1 MTNQVNIDTA
11 AATEV
16 IEYVPLTDLYLSD
29 LNPRQDVAEEGID
42 LLADSLVACGLI
54 QNLAGLRDEAGKVG
68 VVAGGR
74 RLRALNIAVAARPD
88 LAQVPVRMAP
98 SDLIAE
104 EWANAENTARE
115 ELDPVDEVRAYHR
128 MAEKALS
135 TAKISQAFG
144 VTEAHVRRRLAL
156 AGLPDPVLDAL
167 KTGEISMGQAKAMTV
182 SEDEKKIL
190 EVLERAKRGWFNEY
204 QIKSALKP
212 DAVDGD
218 NRKAKFVGREAYEV
232 SGGSITLDLF
242 EDEVLFNNPDILDRL
257 FAEKLEDEATRL
269 QEAEGWAWVM
279 TTEDSNPFWYE
290 LQRDHGFARTY
301 RIEGVLSDEQTERY
315 DELADLA
322 NGPLSVNAGHSPAGA
337 MDVLDEDGQRE
348 LDALQ
353 EIIKGEYSD
362 AQKSLSGILV
372 HVSHN
377 GSVEIMRG
385 LVRQDDQAEAAAQGI
400 IEDSRHSDAGK
411 ALKEKPAFSQKFVED
426 MTAIRLAAVQ
436 TALLEK
442 PDYLLSLF
450 AFAVSPAS
458 GYGNDLFGFGY
469 NATERNTPEIDDQ
482 FVLDPRLGGERD
494 EDAETAFEALQIMA
508 GQGKAGGFAAFRDAG
523 KKLCNGE
530 ITAFLAR
537 AFKMQDPEFMA
548 EIEAEIGADIRMIW
562 TPSAENCFKRLKGP
576 QLDALYLAML
586 DLSADS
592 AACKSLAK
600 SKKGEK
606 NEALHKLFNDP
617 EHQTALGVTAEQKAR
632 IDAWVPECF

>member
-1 MTNQVNIDTA
+1 MTNQANIDTV
-11 AATEV
+11 AATDV
-16 IEYVPLTDLYLSD
+16 IEYVPLTDLYLSE
-29 LNPRQDVAEEGID
+29 LNPRQEVVEEGID
-42 LLADSLVACGLI
+42 LLADSLVACGMI

-74 RLRALNIAVAARPD
+74 RLRALNIAVTERPD

-98 SDLIAE
+98 SAFVAE

-167 KTGEISMGQAKAMTV
+167 KAGEISMGQAKAMTV

-218 NRKAKFVGREAYEV
+218 NRKARFVGQEAYEAA
-232 SGGSITLDLF
+232 GGSVTQNLF

-257 FAEKLEDEATRL
+257 FAEKLDDEATRL

-301 RIEGVLSDEQTERY
+301 RIEGVLSEELTERY

-322 NGPLSVNAGHSPAGA
+322 NG
-337 MDVLDEDGQRE
+337 DVLDEAGEAE

-353 EIIKGEYSD
+353 EIIEGDYSD
-362 AQKSLSGILV
+362 GQKALSGILV

-385 LVRQDDQAEAAAQGI
+385 LVRQDDQAEAIAQGI

-411 ALKEKPAFSQKFVED
+411 APKEKPAFSQKFVED

-436 TALLEK
+436 TALLDK

-458 GYGNDLFGFGY
+458 GHGNDLFGFGY

-494 EDAETAFEALQIMA
+494 GDAESAFEALRDMA
-508 GQGKAGGFAAFRDAG
+508 GQGKVGAFTAFRDAG
-523 KKLCNGE
+523 KKLRNGE

-537 AFKMQDPEFMA
+537 AFKMQSPEFMV
-548 EIEAEIGADIRMIW
+548 EIEAEIGADIRAIW
-562 TPSAENCFKRLKGP
+562 TPSAENCFKRLIGP
-576 QLDALYLAML
+576 QLDALYLGML
-586 DLSADS
+586 DLTADS
-592 AACKSLAK
+592 DTYKAFAK

-606 NEALHKLFNDP
+606 NAALHKLFNDP
-617 EHQTALGVTAEQKAR
+617 EHQKALGVTAEQKAR
-632 IDAWVPECF
+632 IEAWVPECF

>member
-1 MTNQVNIDTA
+1 MTKQTQINADSA
-11 AATEV
+11 AEI
-16 IEYVPLTDLYLSD
+16 IEYLPLTDLYLSD
-29 LNPRQDVAEEGID
+29 LNPRQEVAEEGIA
-42 LLADSLVACGLI
+42 LLADSLAACGLI
-54 QNLAGLRDEAGKVG
+54 QNLAGLRDETGRVG
-68 VVAGGR
+68 IVAGGR
-74 RLRALNIAVAARPD
+74 RLRALNIAVAERPD
-88 LAQVPVRMAP
+88 LAQVPVRLAP
-98 SDLIAE
+98 SEFVAE

-156 AGLPDPVLDAL
+156 ADLPGPVLDAL
-167 KTGEISMGQAKAMTV
+167 KSGEISMGQAKAMTV
-182 SEDEKKIL
+182 GEDEKKTL
-190 EVLERAKRGWFNEY
+190 EVLERAKSGWFNEY

-218 NRKAKFVGREAYEV
+218 NRKATFVGQEVYEAA
-232 SGGSITLDLF
+232 GGTVTQDLF
-242 EDEVLFNNPDILDRL
+242 EDEVLFNNPDVLDRL
-257 FAEKLEDEATRL
+257 FAEKLEDEATKL
-269 QEAEGWAWVM
+269 QEAEGWAWIM

-301 RIEGVLSDEQTERY
+301 KIEGVLSEDQTERY

-322 NGPLSVNAGHSPAGA
+322 NG
-337 MDVLDEDGQRE
+337 DVLDAAGEAE

-353 EIIKGEYSD
+353 KIIEGDYSD
-362 AQKSLSGILV
+362 EQKRYSGIMV
-372 HVSHN
+372 HVSHQ
-377 GSVEIMRG
+377 GAISVTRG
-385 LVRQDDQAEAAAQGI
+385 LVRQEDQAMAISHGI
-400 IEDSRHSDAGK
+400 IEGTKHGDAGN
-411 ALKEKPAFSQKFVED
+411 APKEKPAFSQKFVED

-458 GYGNDLFGFGY
+458 GYGNDIFGFGY
-469 NATERNTPEIDDQ
+469 NATERNAPEVDDQ
-482 FVLDPRLGGERD
+482 FTHDPRLGGARD
-494 EDAETAFEALQIMA
+494 EDSEAAFEALREMA
-508 GQGKAGGFAAFRDAG
+508 GQGKVGAFAAFRKTG
-523 KKLCNGE
+523 KKGRNGE

-537 AFKMQDPEFMA
+537 AFKTQSPEFMA
-548 EIEAEIGADIRMIW
+548 EVEAEIGADIRAIW

-586 DLSADS
+586 DLSAED
-592 AACKSLAK
+592 AAYMAFAK
-600 SKKGEK
+600 SKKSEK

-617 EHQTALGVTAEQKAR
+617 EHQKACGVTADQQAR

>member
-1 MTNQVNIDTA
+1 MTNQANIDTA
-11 AATEV
+11 AATDV

-29 LNPRQDVAEEGID
+29 LNPRQEVAEEGID

-98 SDLIAE
+98 SAFVAE

-115 ELDPVDEVRAYHR
+115 ELDPADEVRAYHR

-167 KTGEISMGQAKAMTV
+167 KAGEISMGQAKAMTV

-190 EVLERAKRGWFNEY
+190 EVLERSKRGWFNEY

-218 NRKAKFVGREAYEV
+218 NRKARFVGQEAYEAA
-232 SGGSITLDLF
+232 GGSLTQNLF

-301 RIEGVLSDEQTERY
+301 RIEGVLSEEQSERY

-322 NGPLSVNAGHSPAGA
+322 NG
-337 MDVLDEDGQRE
+337 DVLGEEGQQE

-353 EIIKGEYSD
+353 EIIEGEYSD

-372 HVSHN
+372 HVSHS
-377 GSVEIMRG
+377 GSVEVMRG
-385 LVRQDDQAEAAAQGI
+385 LVRQDDQAEALAQGI
-400 IEDSRHSDAGK
+400 IEESKHRDAGTTP
-411 ALKEKPAFSQKFVED
+411 KEKPEFSQKFVED
-426 MTAIRLAAVQ
+426 MIAIRLAAVQ

-442 PDYLLSLF
+442 PDFLLNLF

-469 NATERNTPEIDDQ
+469 NATERNAPEIDDQ
-482 FVLDPRLGGERD
+482 FALDPRLGGARD
-494 EDAETAFEALQIMA
+494 EETEAAFEALRDMA
-508 GQGKAGGFAAFRDAG
+508 GQGKVEAFAAFRDAG
-523 KKLCNGE
+523 KKLRNGE

-537 AFKMQDPEFMA
+537 AFKTQSPEFMA
-548 EIEAEIGADIRMIW
+548 EIETEIGADIRAIW

-586 DLSADS
+586 DLTDDS
-592 AACKSLAK
+592 VAYTAFAK

-617 EHQTALGVTAEQKAR
+617 EHQKALGVTAEQKAR

>member
-1 MTNQVNIDTA
+1 MKTQTTITA
-11 AATEV
+11 DSAAEI
-16 IEYVPLTDLYLSD
+16 IEFVPLTDLYLSD
-29 LNPRQDVAEEGID
+29 LNPRQDVAEDGIA
-42 LLADSLVACGLI
+42 LLADSLAACGLI
-54 QNLAGLRDEAGKVG
+54 QNLAGLRDEAGRVG
-68 VVAGGR
+68 IVAGGR
-74 RLRALNIAVAARPD
+74 RLRALNIAVAERPD

-98 SDLIAE
+98 SSFVAE

-156 AGLPDPVLDAL
+156 AGLPGSVLDAL
-167 KTGEISMGQAKAMTV
+167 KSGEISMGQAKAMTV

-204 QIKSALKP
+204 QIKSTLKP

-218 NRKAKFVGREAYEV
+218 NRKAKFVGQAAYEAA
-232 SGGSITLDLF
+232 GGAITQDLF

-257 FAEKLEDEATRL
+257 FAEKLEDEATKA
-269 QEAEGWAWVM
+269 QDAEGWAWAM
-279 TTEDSNPFWYE
+279 TTE

-301 RIEGVLSDEQTERY
+301 KIEGVLSEDQTERY

-322 NGPLSVNAGHSPAGA
+322 NN
-337 MDVLDEDGQRE
+337 DVLDEAGQRE

-353 EIIKGEYSD
+353 EIIEGDYSD
-362 AQKSLSGILV
+362 EQKRYSGIMV
-372 HVSHN
+372 HVSHY
-377 GSVEIMRG
+377 GTISVTRG
-385 LVRQDDQAEAAAQGI
+385 LVRQEDQAMAISHGI
-400 IEDSRHSDAGK
+400 IEDTKHGNAGK
-411 ALKEKPAFSQKFVED
+411 EPKEKPAFSQKFVED
-426 MTAIRLAAVQ
+426 MTAIRLASVQ

-469 NATERNTPEIDDQ
+469 NASERNAPEIDDQ
-482 FVLDPRLGGERD
+482 FTLDPRLGGERD
-494 EDAETAFEALQIMA
+494 EETENAIEALRDMA
-508 GQGKAGGFAAFRDAG
+508 GQGMVGAFSAFRKIG
-523 KKLCNGE
+523 KKDRNGE
-530 ITAFLAR
+530 ITSFLAR
-537 AFKMQDPEFMA
+537 AFKTQSPEFMS
-548 EIEAEIGADIRMIW
+548 EIEVETGADIRAIW

-586 DLSADS
+586 DLEADS
-592 AACKSLAK
+592 AAYKAYAK

-606 NEALHKLFNDP
+606 NEALQKLFNDP
-617 EHQTALGVTAEQKAR
+617 EHQTVCGVTADQKAR

>member
-1 MTNQVNIDTA
+1 MTNQANIDTA
-11 AATEV
+11 AATDM
-16 IEYVPLTDLYLSD
+16 IEYVPLSDLYLSD
-29 LNPRQDVAEEGID
+29 LNPRQEVAGEGID

-74 RLRALNIAVAARPD
+74 RLRALNIALAERPD

-98 SDLIAE
+98 SAFVAE

-115 ELDPVDEVRAYHR
+115 ELDPVDEVRAYHK
-128 MAEKALS
+128 MAQKALS

-167 KTGEISMGQAKAMTV
+167 KAGEISMGQAKAMTV
-182 SEDEKKIL
+182 SEDEKKLL
-190 EVLERAKRGWFNEY
+190 EVLDRAKSGWFNEY
-204 QIKSALKP
+204 QIKSTLKP
-212 DAVDGD
+212 DAVDSD
-218 NRKAKFVGREAYEV
+218 NRKAKFVGQAVYEAA
-232 SGGSITLDLF
+232 GGSITRDLF

-279 TTEDSNPFWYE
+279 TTEESNPYWYE

-301 RIEGVLSDEQTERY
+301 KIEGVLSEDQIERY

-322 NGPLSVNAGHSPAGA
+322 NSEVLDNAG
-337 MDVLDEDGQRE
+337 LEE

-353 EIIKGEYSD
+353 KIIEGDYSD
-362 AQKSLSGILV
+362 EQKRYSGIMV
-372 HVSHN
+372 HVSHQ
-377 GSVEIMRG
+377 GTVSVIRG
-385 LVRQDDQAEAAAQGI
+385 LVRQEDQAMAISHGI
-400 IEDSRHSDAGK
+400 IEDNKHGGAGNAPK
-411 ALKEKPAFSQKFVED
+411 DKPAFSQKFVED

-469 NATERNTPEIDDQ
+469 NATERNAPEMDDQ
-482 FVLDPRLGGERD
+482 FILDPRLGGERD
-494 EDAETAFEALQIMA
+494 EEAENALEALRDMA
-508 GQGKAGGFAAFRDAG
+508 GQGSVGAFAAFRKSG
-523 KKLCNGE
+523 KKVRNGE

-537 AFKMQDPEFMA
+537 AFKTQGPDLMT
-548 EIEAEIGADIRMIW
+548 EIEAEIDADIRAIW

-576 QLDALYLAML
+576 QLDALYLEML
-586 DLSADS
+586 DLIDDS
-592 AACKSLAK
+592 AAYKVFAK

-617 EHQTALGVTAEQKAR
+617 AHQKACGVTAEQKAR
-632 IDAWVPECF
+632 LEAWVPECF

>member
-1 MTNQVNIDTA
+1 MTNQANIDTA
-11 AATEV
+11 DATEV
-16 IEYVPLTDLYLSD
+16 IEYVPLADLYLSD
-29 LNPRQDVAEEGID
+29 LNPRQDVAEDGID

-74 RLRALNIAVAARPD
+74 RLRALNIAVAERPD

-98 SDLIAE
+98 SAFVAE

-167 KTGEISMGQAKAMTV
+167 KAGEISMGQAKAMTV

-218 NRKAKFVGREAYEV
+218 NRKARFVGQAAYEAA
-232 SGGSITLDLF
+232 GGSITQDLF
-242 EDEVLFNNPDILDRL
+242 EDEVLFNNPDILDRR
-257 FAEKLEDEATRL
+257 FAEKLEEEATRL
-269 QEAEGWAWVM
+269 QEAEGWAWVL

-301 RIEGVLSDEQTERY
+301 RIEGVLSEDETERY

-322 NGPLSVNAGHSPAGA
+322 NG
-337 MDVLDEDGQRE
+337 DVLDEDGQRE

-353 EIIKGEYSD
+353 EIIEGEYSD
-362 AQKSLSGILV
+362 AQKALSGILV

-377 GSVEIMRG
+377 GSVDIMRG
-385 LVRQDDQAEAAAQGI
+385 LIRQEDQAEAIAQGI
-400 IEDSRHSDAGK
+400 VEESRHGDAGK
-411 ALKEKPAFSQKFVED
+411 ALKEKPAFSHKFVED
-426 MTAIRLAAVQ
+426 MIAIRLAAVQ
-436 TALLEK
+436 TVLLEE

-458 GYGNDLFGFGY
+458 GYGNDIFGLGY
-469 NATERNTPEIDDQ
+469 NATERNAPEIDDQ
-482 FVLDPRLGGERD
+482 FTLDPRLGGKRD
-494 EDAETAFEALQIMA
+494 EEAEAAFEALRDMA
-508 GQGKAGGFAAFRDAG
+508 GRGKVEAFVAFRDAG
-523 KKLCNGE
+523 KKLRNGE
-530 ITAFLAR
+530 ITVFLAR
-537 AFKMQDPEFMA
+537 AFKMQAPELMA
-548 EIEAEIGADIRMIW
+548 VIEAEIGADIRAIW

-576 QLDALYLAML
+576 QLDTLYLAML
-586 DLSADS
+586 DLTEDCDAFK
-592 AACKSLAK
+592 AFAK

-606 NEALHKLFNDP
+606 NAALHKLFNDP
-617 EHQTALGVTAEQKAR
+617 DQQKALGVTAEQKAR
-632 IDAWVPECF
+632 IEAWVPECF

>member
-1 MTNQVNIDTA
+1 MTNQTNIDTA

-29 LNPRQDVAEEGID
+29 LNPRQEVAEDGID

-54 QNLAGLRDEAGKVG
+54 QNLAGLRDETGKVG

-74 RLRALNIAVAARPD
+74 RLRALNIAVAERPD

-98 SDLIAE
+98 SAFVAE

-135 TAKISQAFG
+135 IGKISQAFG

-156 AGLPDPVLDAL
+156 AGLPEQVLDAL
-167 KTGEISMGQAKAMTV
+167 KAGEISMGQAKAMTV

-212 DAVDGD
+212 DAVDSD
-218 NRKAKFVGREAYEV
+218 NRKARFVGQEAYEAAC
-232 SGGSITLDLF
+232 GSVTQDLF

-301 RIEGVLSDEQTERY
+301 KIEGVLSEEQTERY

-322 NGPLSVNAGHSPAGA
+322 NG
-337 MDVLDEDGQRE
+337 DVLDEAGEAE

-353 EIIKGEYSD
+353 EIIEGDYSD
-362 AQKSLSGILV
+362 AQKALSGILV
-372 HVSHN
+372 NVSHS

-385 LVRQDDQAEAAAQGI
+385 LVRQDDQAEAIAQGF
-400 IEDSRHSDAGK
+400 IEESRHGDAGK
-411 ALKEKPAFSQKFVED
+411 APKEKPAYSQKFVED
-426 MTAIRLAAVQ
+426 MTAIRLAAAQ

-450 AFAVSPAS
+450 AFSVSPAS
-458 GYGNDLFGFGY
+458 GHGNDIFGFGY
-469 NATERNTPEIDDQ
+469 NATERNAPEIDDQ
-482 FVLDPRLGGERD
+482 FMLDPRLGGERD
-494 EDAETAFEALQIMA
+494 EDAENEFESLRDMA
-508 GQGKAGGFAAFRDAG
+508 GQGKVDAFAAFRDAG
-523 KKLCNGE
+523 KKLRNGE
-530 ITAFLAR
+530 ITVFLAR
-537 AFKMQDPEFMA
+537 AFKMQSPEFMA
-548 EIEAEIGADIRMIW
+548 EIEAETGADIRAIW

-576 QLDALYLAML
+576 QLDALYLLML
-586 DLSADS
+586 DLTGES
-592 AACKSLAK
+592 AAYKSFAK

-606 NEALHKLFNDP
+606 NAALHKLFNDP
-617 EHQTALGVTAEQKAR
+617 DQQKALGVTAEQKAR